1 MSLFKTWIVDNVVG
15 PVESIMLGER
25 ESLKKRAARALELI
39 SNDITPQESI
49 REIFRRF
56 PEVFTRNNVR
66 QKLFERMHRYCYDET
81 ESVDERAQEM
91 FGDILCAS
99 PGVIP
104 VLGELLWKTNALL
117 FFSNKELY
125 NRFNDDL
132 GAMYKT
138 LTDEQKVEFA
148 PKVLRNYGYLLRE
161 IPVGWRSKS
170 LCTLAVKQSGTA
182 LKYVPLTLKTK
193 KIMQFAVEQSG
204 YALEYVN
211 KKYQREMTCLAYRKG
226 GKDIL
231 NQPWFAVL
239 FKKLTSKQQ
248 KTCIDKERQERQEVC
263 NRWHNEHT

>member
-25 ESLKKRAARALELI
+25 DSLKKRAARALELI

-56 PEVFTRNNVR
+56 PEVFARNNVR

-81 ESVDERAQEM
+81 KSVDERAQEM

-99 PGVIP
+99 PGAIP
-104 VLGELLWKTNALL
+104 VLGELLWQTNALL
-117 FFSNKELY
+117 FFRNKELY

-148 PKVLRNYGYLLRE
+148 PKVLKTHGILLEE
-161 IPVGWRSKS
+161 IPKS
-170 LCTLAVKQSGTA
+170 RRTKQLCVIA
-182 LKYVPLTLKTK
+182 
-193 KIMQFAVEQSG
+193 IHCHG
-204 YALEYVN
+204 YALRYVPEEY
-211 KKYQREMTCLAYRKG
+211 QLEMVCTAYVTDGLQLRKE
-226 GKDIL
+226 K
-231 NQPWFAVL
+231 WFEEL
-239 FKKLTSKQQ
+239 FKQLTKKQQ
-248 KTCIDKERQERQEVC
+248 KECLTARKNKYRHWNQTIDLGF
-263 NRWHNEHT
+263 